1 MSRHATA
8 QQSPQNS
15 CQRELTGQSP
25 DINDALTFQGTGGT
39 LKVTVQNST
48 FTAARVD
55 LFQIDMHAS
64 LARP

>member
-1 MSRHATA
+1 
-8 QQSPQNS
+8 
-15 CQRELTGQSP
+15 LTGQSP

-48 FTAARVD
+48 FTAARGD